1 MVYPGCG
8 IELDWDFATKGVLR
22 VVVLNYV
29 QTGLTGFHRDCIWV
43 VVLNYSLMFRQD

>member
-22 VVVLNYV
+22 VVVLNYS
-29 QTGLTGFHRDCIWV
+29 I
-43 VVLNYSLMFRQD
+43 MFRQD